1 MNIENLGKWTQLYR
15 YYGLIV
21 NFEIYY
27 EVTKLGNHYTITLS
41 NRAKSSSV
49 LATGLLFDNQAE
61 IDEYLEE
68 LKQRLISV
76 AEADADLDSFI

>member
-1 MNIENLGKWTQLYR
+1 MNIENLGKWTLLYR

-27 EVTKLGNHYTITLS
+27 EVTKLGNHYTMTLS

-49 LATGLLFDNQAE
+49 LATGLFDNQAE

-76 AEADADLDSFI
+76 VEADDNLDSFI